1 MESAVGG
8 QRFVFM
14 GVLFL
19 WLRWGIAFRRLSIGC
34 SLFLWLGRIF
44 SRMLD
49 VRVFLPSRTGTWG
62 KRRCTRRLRCICP
75 SQRQRWFRVCPVSW
89 VVLRVP
95 RLYVRCVRLQLFG
108 SSENQGLSA
117 KTFTI
122 SSAGK
127 TGNIRFST
135 PLYYR
140 VKLRDIAS
148 Y

>member
-1 MESAVGG
+1 
-8 QRFVFM
+8 
-14 GVLFL
+14 VLFL
-19 WLRWGIAFRRLSIGC
+19 WLRWGIASRRLSIGC
-34 SLFLWLGRIF
+34 SLFLGRGRI
-44 SRMLD
+44 SSLKLG
-49 VRVFLPSRTGTWG
+49 VRAYLPSRKGTWG
-62 KRRCTRRLRCICP
+62 KRRCIRRLQCICP

-95 RLYVRCVRLQLFG
+95 RLCVRCVRLQLFG

-117 KTFTI
+117 KTFTT

-140 VKLRDIAS
+140 VKLRGIAS